1 MVTVLASA
9 GIGDS
14 GKRLTATTS
23 GLIIS
28 VVSSLLSILFLSFHF
43 SYSLKLINFAYKL
56 SLPSEIFF
64 LLAGVIAWRTRWT
77 ASWSPPV
84 AGCQKIKLKKIKP
97 EIIKVKVKNIIVIIH
112 CYCVHYYCDYY
123 SVSLSSA
130 PCFISLFY
138 NRWLMA
144 KA

>member
-1 MVTVLASA
+1 L
-9 GIGDS
+9 
-14 GKRLTATTS
+14 
-23 GLIIS
+23 
-28 VVSSLLSILFLSFHF
+28 
-43 SYSLKLINFAYKL
+43 AYKL

-64 LLAGVIAWRTRWT
+64 LLAGVIAWRICWT

-123 SVSLSSA
+123 PVSLSSA

-144 KA
+144 KT